1 MDLGEIQMFWE
12 SVWRGLTVFVHWEVW
27 LVVGV
32 YMIAMLSITMTGGLL
47 VAKERTAL
55 VMAWMFFLAPLLQ
68 ILATYVAIMILA
80 PILFSLGD
88 SASWGFPW
96 LVLTERT
103 WRTAMFVGGAL
114 VVLVML
120 GTVGLSRIPGVTDFA
135 TGALATASTASL
147 LAGISPNLKA
157 SALEFWPGFVV
168 VIGFL
173 IIAAVLQFAI
183 LLLVSV
189 VASLLKVDPE
199 DNEGAFTLLVMPV
212 PAAVMFLPT
221 FMYAA
226 YLAPQLARF

>member
-1 MDLGEIQMFWE
+1 MFWE
-12 SVWRGLTVFVHWEVW
+12 SVGHGLKVFVHWEVW
-27 LVVGV
+27 VVVGA
-32 YMIAMLSITMTGGLL
+32 YMIAMLTITMTGGFL
-47 VAKERTAL
+47 VGKERPAL
-55 VMAWMFFLAPLLQ
+55 GMAWMFILAPLLQ

-114 VVLVML
+114 LVLVML
-120 GTVGLSRIPGVTDFA
+120 STVGISRIPGVTDFA
-135 TGALATASTASL
+135 TGALATASTALL

-157 SALEFWPGFVV
+157 SGVELWPGFLV

-173 IIAAVLQFAI
+173 IIAAVLEFGI

-199 DNEGAFTLLVMPV
+199 EDKGAFALLVMPA

-221 FMYAA
+221 FKYAA